1 MNGSGNWACPSL
13 EEELLFPEIAKRKAA
28 AAAGLMSKL

>member
-13 EEELLFPEIAKRKAA
+13 EELLFPEIAKRKAA